1 LWPPLCLHRESVIDL
16 KSEMAL
22 TEYRRKRKF
31 EETPEPAGSEAGR
44 ERRHAPIFVV
54 QKHDATRLHYDFRLE
69 FDGVLKSWAV
79 PKGPSLN
86 PADKRLAMMVEDHPL
101 DYAGFEGVIPKG
113 HYGAGPVMVWDNG
126 TFEVEGKL
134 SMAEQLQK
142 GDLKFT
148 LYGQK
153 LRGSFVLV
161 ELRGDKQ
168 KGKPWL
174 LIKHR
179 DAYVDPEW
187 NVEKHDG
194 SALSGRNLKE
204 IEEGLPPSGTASGV
218 AAVPHPMSSSQAN
231 PADLEGART
240 SKMPKDVRP
249 MLATLSDKPFSDP
262 DWLFEIKW
270 DGIRALAFV
279 EDGRVRLQSRTG
291 RDISAQ
297 YPDLRDVAKHIDADT
312 AILDG
317 EIVVLDDDGRSNFER
332 LQSRMNVR
340 SPSAELVKQAPV
352 IYYVFDLLYCDGY
365 DLRQAP
371 LIGRKELL
379 RRVLRPRPPVV
390 YADHQLEKGKELMEQ
405 AGHHDLEGIIGKRLR
420 SVYTEDRSHSWLKFK
435 ITRTLDAVVGGYT
448 EPRGSREHFGA
459 LLVGLYD
466 GRHLRPMGGV
476 GTGFDNK
483 SQKTVFERLEK
494 LRTERC
500 PFEPMPET
508 REQAYWVKPELV
520 AGVKYGSITSERQ
533 LRAPVFLSLRDDR
546 NAAECTFESQA
557 AVADSADVRAEAR
570 EAVPAADPSGERSRG
585 PRGGG
590 AVKQGARTGGK
601 VLSKPAEIEQ
611 ELFHGRAEMADL
623 QIDGQRLHLTN
634 LNKVYFP
641 ESGYTKRSLLAYYY
655 STADYILPFLKDRP
669 LVLRRYPN
677 GIEAKAFFQKDA
689 ARDLPDWLPTV
700 VVYSEDEKK
709 EIHYAL
715 ANDRAALLFLTNLGC
730 IDHNPWSSRRDD
742 LDHPDYVFFDLD
754 PSDGTD
760 FETVI
765 FIAQIVLK
773 KLVACGLK
781 VYLKTSGATGFHMY
795 VPLKRV
801 YTFEQI
807 RTFADIIGRLVAA
820 GEPQRVTAQRTVS
833 KRPPGTVMIDAYQNA
848 SGRPLAAAYAVRAFP
863 RAPVSAPIAPNELH
877 MGLRPDRF
885 TIKTMSE
892 RLKEHGDLWADFWK
906 ERQELEPALE
916 RLQVGR

>member
-1 LWPPLCLHRESVIDL
+1 
-16 KSEMAL
+16 MAL
-22 TEYRRKRKF
+22 TEYRRKRHF
-31 EETPEPAGSEAGR
+31 EETPEPAGSEAAR
-44 ERRHAPIFVV
+44 QRRQAPIFAV

-86 PADKRLAMMVEDHPL
+86 PADKRLAMLVEDHPL

-113 HYGAGPVMVWDNG
+113 HYGAGPVMVWDHG

-134 SMAEQLQK
+134 SMAEQLEK
-142 GDLKFT
+142 GDLKFN
-148 LYGQK
+148 LHGQK

-187 NVEKHDG
+187 NVEEHDG
-194 SALSGRNLKE
+194 SVLSGRDLKE
-204 IEEGLPPSGTASGV
+204 IEENLPPSRPVSGM
-218 AAVPHPMSSSQAN
+218 AAPSQSMSSPPMN
-231 PADLEGART
+231 PADLEGSRKL
-240 SKMPKDVRP
+240 KMPKEVGP

-262 DWLFEIKW
+262 DWLFEVKW

-279 EDGRVRLQSRTG
+279 EDGHVRLQSRTG
-291 RDISAQ
+291 REITAQ
-297 YPDLRDVAKHIDADT
+297 YPDLRDLATHIDAAT

-317 EIVVLDDDGRSNFER
+317 EIVVLDEDGRSNFER

-340 SPSAELVKQAPV
+340 LPSAELVQQAPV
-352 IYYVFDLLYCDGY
+352 IYYVFDLLYLDGY
-365 DLRQAP
+365 DLRQTP
-371 LIGRKELL
+371 LIERKELL
-379 RRVLRPRPPVV
+379 RRVLRSRPPVV
-390 YADHQLEKGKELMEQ
+390 YADHQLEKGRELMEQ
-405 AGHHDLEGIIGKRLR
+405 AGHHGLEGIIGKRLR
-420 SVYTEDRSHSWLKFK
+420 SVYTEDRSRSWLKFK
-435 ITRTLDAVVGGYT
+435 ITRELDAVVGGYT
-448 EPRGSREHFGA
+448 EPRGSREYFGA

-466 GRHLRPMGGV
+466 GRRLRPMGGV

-483 SQKTVFERLEK
+483 SQKALFDRLEK

-500 PFEPMPET
+500 PFEPVPET
-508 REQAYWVKPELV
+508 REQAYWLKPELV
-520 AGVKYGSITSERQ
+520 ARVKYGAITNERQ
-533 LRAPVFLSLRDDR
+533 LRAPVFLRLLNGRD
-546 NAAECTFESQA
+546 AAGCTFESQT
-557 AVADSADVRAEAR
+557 AVADSADVRAETR
-570 EAVPAADPSGERSRG
+570 EATREENSNGHRSRG
-585 PRGGG
+585 WRGGSV
-590 AVKQGARTGGK
+590 VKQGARTGGK

-611 ELFHGRAEMADL
+611 ELFHGRTEMADL

-655 STADYILPFLKDRP
+655 SIADYILPFLKDRP

-677 GIEAKAFFQKDA
+677 GIQAKAFFQKDA

-709 EIHYAL
+709 DIHYAM

-742 LDHPDYVFFDLD
+742 LDQPDYVFFDLD

-765 FIAQIVLK
+765 FIAQLVLK
-773 KLVACGLK
+773 KLVACGLMTF
-781 VYLKTSGATGFHMY
+781 LKTSGATGFHMY

-801 YTFEQI
+801 YTFEQV

-820 GEPQRVTAQRTVS
+820 EEPQRVTAQRTVS
-833 KRPPGTVMIDAYQNA
+833 KRPRGSVMIDAYQNA
-848 SGRPLAAAYAVRAFP
+848 SGRPLAAAYAARAFP
-863 RAPVSAPIAPNELH
+863 KAPVSAPIAPHELH

-892 RLKEHGDLWADFWK
+892 RLKEQGDLWADFWK
-906 ERQELEPALE
+906 ERQGLEPALE
-916 RLQVGR
+916 RLQIGR

>member
-1 LWPPLCLHRESVIDL
+1 
-16 KSEMAL
+16 MAL
-22 TEYRRKRKF
+22 TEYRGKRKF
-31 EETPEPAGSEAGR
+31 EETPEPTGTEAASGR
-44 ERRHAPIFVV
+44 QHAPIFVV
-54 QKHDATRLHYDFRLE
+54 QKHDATQLHYDFRLE

-86 PADKRLAMMVEDHPL
+86 PAEKRLAMMVEDHPL
-101 DYAGFEGVIPKG
+101 DYADFEGVIPKG

-134 SMAEQLQK
+134 SMADQLQK

-161 ELRGDKQ
+161 EIRGDKQ

-179 DAYVDPEW
+179 DAYVDAEW
-187 NVEKHDG
+187 NVEEHDG
-194 SALSGRNLKE
+194 SVLSGRSLKQ
-204 IEEGLPPSGTASGV
+204 IDEGAPPSETAS
-218 AAVPHPMSSSQAN
+218 AATARSMSSQRMDA
-231 PADLEGART
+231 ADLEGARK
-240 SKMPKDVRP
+240 SKMPKEVRP
-249 MLATLSDKPFSDP
+249 MLATLADKPFSDP

-270 DGIRALAFV
+270 DGIRAVTFL
-279 EDGRVRLQSRTG
+279 EDGHVRLQSRTG
-291 RDISAQ
+291 RDITGQ
-297 YPDLRDVAKHIDADT
+297 YPDLRDIAKHVDAVT
-312 AILDG
+312 AVLDG
-317 EIVVLDDDGRSNFER
+317 EIVVLDEDGRSNFER

-352 IYYVFDLLYCDGY
+352 IYYVFDLLYCDGQ
-365 DLRQAP
+365 DLRQTP
-371 LIGRKELL
+371 LIERKEFL

-405 AGHHDLEGIIGKRLR
+405 AEQHGLEGIIGKRLR
-420 SVYTEDRSHSWLKFK
+420 SAYTEDRSHSWLKFK
-435 ITRTLDAVVGGYT
+435 ITRELHAVVGGYT
-448 EPRGSREHFGA
+448 EPRGSREYFGA

-476 GTGFDNK
+476 GTGFDNI
-483 SQKTVFERLEK
+483 SQKALYVRLEK
-494 LRTERC
+494 LRTDRC
-500 PFEPMPET
+500 PFEPVPET

-520 AGVKYGSITSERQ
+520 ARVRYGAITNERQ
-533 LRAPVFLSLRDDR
+533 LRAPVFLNLRDDR
-546 NAAECTFESQA
+546 NAADCTFESQA
-557 AVADSADVRAEAR
+557 AVADSADVRAETR
-570 EAVPAADPSGERSRG
+570 EAAAAPDPNGERSRA
-585 PRGGG
+585 PRGGS

-611 ELFHGRAEMADL
+611 ELFHGQAEMVDL

-655 STADYILPFLKDRP
+655 SVADHILPFLKDRP

-677 GIEAKAFFQKDA
+677 GVTGKAFFQKDA

-709 EIHYAL
+709 DIHYAT

-773 KLVACGLK
+773 KLVACGLW
-781 VYLKTSGATGFHMY
+781 VFLKTSGATGFHMY

-801 YTFEQI
+801 YTFEQT

-833 KRPPGTVMIDAYQNA
+833 KRPAGTVMIDAYQNA
-848 SGRPLAAAYAVRAFP
+848 SGRPLAAAYAARAFP
-863 RAPVSAPIAPNELH
+863 KAPVSAPIAANELH

-916 RLQVGR
+916 RLQSGR

>member
-1 LWPPLCLHRESVIDL
+1 
-16 KSEMAL
+16 MAL
-22 TEYRRKRKF
+22 TEYRRKRQF
-31 EETPEPAGSEAGR
+31 EETPEPAGTEAGPK
-44 ERRHAPIFVV
+44 RRHAPIFVV

-86 PADKRLAMMVEDHPL
+86 PTDKRLAMLVEDHPL

-142 GDLKFT
+142 GDLKFI
-148 LYGQK
+148 LHGQK

-168 KGKPWL
+168 KGRPWL

-179 DAYVDPEW
+179 DAYIDPEW
-187 NVEKHDG
+187 NLEEHDG
-194 SALSGRNLKE
+194 SVLSGRDLKQ

-218 AAVPHPMSSSQAN
+218 AATSQPLSSASMNA
-231 PADLEGART
+231 ADLEGARKA
-240 SKMPKDVRP
+240 KMPKDVRP
-249 MLATLSDKPFSDP
+249 MLATLADKPFSDP

-279 EDGRVRLQSRTG
+279 EDGQVRLQSRTG
-291 RDISAQ
+291 RDITGQ
-297 YPDLRDVAKHIDADT
+297 YPDLRELAKHVDAGT

-317 EIVVLDDDGRSNFER
+317 EIVVLDEDGHSNFER

-340 SPSAELVKQAPV
+340 SPSAELVRQAPV

-365 DLRQAP
+365 DLRQTP
-371 LIGRKELL
+371 LIDRKEMLRHLL
-379 RRVLRPRPPVV
+379 RSEPPMI
-390 YADHQLEKGKELMEQ
+390 YADHQFEKGKELMEQ
-405 AGHHDLEGIIGKRLR
+405 AGRHGLEGIVGKRLR
-420 SVYTEDRSHSWLKFK
+420 SVYTEDRSRSWLKFK
-435 ITRTLDAVVGGYT
+435 ITRKLDAVVGGYT
-448 EPRGSREHFGA
+448 EPRGSREYFGA

-483 SQKTVFERLEK
+483 SQKTLFDRLEK

-500 PFEPMPET
+500 PFEPAPET

-533 LRAPVFLSLRDDR
+533 LRAPVFLRLLDDR
-546 NAAECTFESQA
+546 DAADCTFESQT
-557 AVADSADVRAEAR
+557 AVADSTDVRAEAR
-570 EAVPAADPSGERSRG
+570 VAILAPSSDGEHSSGAAGVSAR
-585 PRGGG
+585 
-590 AVKQGARTGGK
+590 KQSARTGGK

-611 ELFHGRAEMADL
+611 ELFHGRGEMADL
-623 QIDGQRLHLTN
+623 EIDGQRLHLTN

-655 STADYILPFLKDRP
+655 SIADHILPFLKDRP
-669 LVLRRYPN
+669 LVLRRYPD
-677 GIEAKAFFQKDA
+677 GIQAKAFFQKDA

-709 EIHYAL
+709 DIHYAM

-730 IDHNPWSSRRDD
+730 IDHNPWSSRRHD

-765 FIAQIVLK
+765 FIAQTVLK

-781 VYLKTSGATGFHMY
+781 VFLKTSGATGFHMY

-801 YTFEQI
+801 YTFEQT
-807 RTFADIIGRLVAA
+807 RTFADIIGRFVAA
-820 GEPQRVTAQRTVS
+820 EEPQRVTAQRTVS
-833 KRPPGTVMIDAYQNA
+833 KRPRGTVMIDAYQNA
-848 SGRPLAAAYAVRAFP
+848 SGRPLAAAYAARAFP
-863 RAPVSAPIAPNELH
+863 KAPVSAPIAPNELH

-916 RLQVGR
+916 RLQGGR

>member
-1 LWPPLCLHRESVIDL
+1 
-16 KSEMAL
+16 MAL
-22 TEYRRKRKF
+22 TEYRRKRHF
-31 EETPEPAGSEAGR
+31 EETPEPAGSETGP

-86 PADKRLAMMVEDHPL
+86 PADKRLAMLVEDHPL

-126 TFEVEGKL
+126 TFEVEGKQ

-142 GDLKFT
+142 GDLKFV
-148 LYGQK
+148 LHGQK

-168 KGKPWL
+168 KGRPWL

-179 DAYVDPEW
+179 DAYIDPEW
-187 NVEKHDG
+187 DVEEHDG
-194 SALSGRNLKE
+194 SVLSGRDLKE

-218 AAVPHPMSSSQAN
+218 EATSHSMSSLYMNA
-231 PADLEGART
+231 ADLDGARKA
-240 SKMPKDVRP
+240 KMPKDMRP
-249 MLATLSDKPFSDP
+249 MLATLSDEPFSDP
-262 DWLFEIKW
+262 NWLFEIKW

-279 EDGRVRLQSRTG
+279 EDGHARLQSRTG
-291 RDISAQ
+291 RDITAQ
-297 YPDLRDVAKHIDADT
+297 YPDLRDLAGHIDAGA

-317 EIVVLDDDGRSNFER
+317 EIVVLDEDGRSNFER

-352 IYYVFDLLYCDGY
+352 IYYVFDLIYCDGH
-365 DLRQAP
+365 DLRQTP
-371 LIGRKELL
+371 LIERKELL
-379 RRVLRPRPPVV
+379 RRVLRPRPPAA

-405 AGHHDLEGIIGKRLR
+405 AGRHGLEGIVGKHLR
-420 SVYTEDRSHSWLKFK
+420 SAYVEDRSRSWLKFK
-435 ITRTLDAVVGGYT
+435 ITRELEAVVGGYT
-448 EPRGSREHFGA
+448 EPRGSREYFGA

-466 GRHLRPMGGV
+466 GRRLHPMGGV

-483 SQKTVFERLEK
+483 LQKTLFDRLEK

-500 PFEPMPET
+500 PFEPAPET
-508 REQAYWVKPELV
+508 REQAYWVKPKLV
-520 AGVKYGSITSERQ
+520 ARVKYGAITNERQ
-533 LRAPVFLSLRDDR
+533 LRAPVFLTLRDDR
-546 NAAECTFESQA
+546 NAAECTFDSQMA
-557 AVADSADVRAEAR
+557 TVTSADVRAEAR
-570 EAVPAADPSGERSRG
+570 EPSSGGENSQST
-585 PRGGG
+585 RGGPTRR
-590 AVKQGARTGGK
+590 QGTGTGSRL
-601 VLSKPAEIEQ
+601 LSKPADIEQ

-623 QIDGQRLHLTN
+623 EVDGQRLHLTN

-655 STADYILPFLKDRP
+655 SVADHILPFLRDRP

-677 GIEAKAFFQKDA
+677 GIQAKAFFQKDA

-709 EIHYAL
+709 EIHYAM
-715 ANDRAALLFLTNLGC
+715 ANDRAGLLFLTNLGC

-742 LDHPDYVFFDLD
+742 LDHPDYLFFDLD

-765 FIAQIVLK
+765 FIAQAVLR

-781 VYLKTSGATGFHMY
+781 VFLKTSGATGFHLY

-833 KRPPGTVMIDAYQNA
+833 KRPRGTVMIDAYQNA
-848 SGRPLAAAYAVRAFP
+848 SGRPLAAAYAARAFP
-863 RAPVSAPIAPNELH
+863 KAPVSAPIASNELH
-877 MGLRPDRF
+877 LGLRPDRF

-892 RLKEHGDLWADFWK
+892 RLKGQGDLWADFWK

-916 RLQVGR
+916 RLQSGQ